1 MRILIL
7 GGSGML
13 GHRLW
18 LTLRDTHE
26 TWVTVRGSADPFPA
40 GPDFPRD
47 RVRWNV
53 DALVFDEVVRT
64 LAAVRP
70 DLVINCI
77 GLIKQTQLANDPLSA
92 IRVNA
97 MLPHQLALIC
107 RSAAI
112 RLIHVSTDCVFSGKQ
127 GHYVESDPADAT
139 DLYGRTKL
147 LGEVN
152 YERTI
157 TLRTSI
163 IGRELKA
170 RLGLIEWFLAQKG
183 PIRGFTRAIFSG
195 LTTGELGRV
204 IRDFVLTH
212 PDLHGV
218 YHVSSE
224 PIAKYDLLVLVAR
237 AMALPVEIYPYDE
250 YAIDRSLE
258 SRLFRTATGYEP
270 PSWDAMMT
278 ALAEEAHLYANDG
291 PPR

>member
-18 LTLRDTHE
+18 LSLRDSFE
-26 TWVTVRGSADPFPA
+26 TWVTVRGSADPFPER
-40 GPDFPRD
+40 PEFSREKI
-47 RVRWNV
+47 RWNV

-77 GLIKQTQLANDPLSA
+77 GLIKQTQMANDPLSA

-107 RSAAI
+107 RSAAV
-112 RLIHVSTDCVFSGKQ
+112 RLIHISTDCVFSGKQ
-127 GHYVESDPADAT
+127 GQYVESDPADAT
-139 DLYGRTKL
+139 DLYGRTKF
-147 LGEVN
+147 LGEVGYDN
-152 YERTI
+152 TI

-170 RLGLIEWFLAQKG
+170 RLGLIEWFLAQ
-183 PIRGFTRAIFSG
+183 RESVNGFTRAIFSG

-204 IRDFVLTH
+204 IRDHVLAH
-212 PDLHGV
+212 PELHGV
-218 YHVSSE
+218 YHVSSQ
-224 PIAKYDLLVLVAR
+224 PISKYDLLVMAAR
-237 AMALPVEIYPYDE
+237 TLAHPIRVHENGE
-250 YAIDRSLE
+250 YAIDRSLD
-258 SRLFRTATGYEP
+258 SSLFRTATGYQP
-270 PSWDAMMT
+270 PSWEAMMEG
-278 ALAEEAHLYANDG
+278 LAQESSLYQNL
-291 PPR
+291 